1 MLSTPCAQQVCD
13 DQYEL
18 PGQLRLVCFQL
29 PDLAAPIAHGR
40 RRTKFYSE
48 RAILAARDPR
58 ELFNVPGK
66 THIDLYDDLSK
77 SGPKLLDFFGTHL
90 KVPHVT
96 LHLAVS

>member
-1 MLSTPCAQQVCD
+1 MN
-13 DQYEL
+13 Y
-18 PGQLRLVCFQL
+18 LVNYVSYAFNYL
-29 PDLAAPIAHGR
+29 ISPRPLLMVAGAPSFTA
-40 RRTKFYSE
+40 

-58 ELFNVPGK
+58 ELFIVPGK